1 MFITFDAI
9 GLSFEAVVKYL
20 PGEESS
26 FDDPGYPSECG
37 IVLLK
42 VRMVGFFGYN
52 LHDAIF
58 LLQSDVGDQIQDAA
72 HEAADAM
79 WPIHKAE
86 AKAEA
91 AIDRAEARKDWS
103 AA

>member
-20 PGEESS
+20 PGDESS
-26 FDDPGYPSECG
+26 FDDPGYPSECT
-37 IVLLK
+37 ILSLSVK
-42 VRMVGFFGYN
+42 VPDCGYVGCKY
-52 LHDAIF
+52 

-72 HEAADAM
+72 HEAADAA
-79 WPIHKAE
+79 WPIHKAD
-86 AKAEA
+86 AKAES
-91 AIDRAEARKDWS
+91 AIDRAEDRKDWS

>member
-26 FDDPGYPSECG
+26 FDDPGYPSECT
-37 IVLLK
+37 IQAINVK
-42 VRMVGFFGYN
+42 VKDFGEVGCKY
-52 LHDAIF
+52 
-58 LLQSDVGDQIQDAA
+58 LLQSDIGDQIQDAA
-72 HEAADAM
+72 HEAADAA
-79 WPIHKAE
+79 WPIHKAD

-91 AIDRAEARKDWS
+91 AIDRAENRKDWS